1 MVALIYIDG
10 IEGELE
16 QNETDSVEFK
26 DQYKERLKRSATG
39 VPSG

>member
-16 QNETDSVEFK
+16 QNETNTVEFQEK
-26 DQYKERLKRSATG
+26 YKERLKRS
-39 VPSG
+39 